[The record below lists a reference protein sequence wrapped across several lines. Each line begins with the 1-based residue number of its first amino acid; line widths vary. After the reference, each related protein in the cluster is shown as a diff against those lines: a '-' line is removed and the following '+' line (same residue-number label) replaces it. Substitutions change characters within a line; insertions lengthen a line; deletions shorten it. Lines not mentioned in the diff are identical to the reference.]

1 MLNYK
6 SRKRRLPIND
16 SSELS
21 EVVQPEAN
29 LENDGEGEENSE
41 INLVKFDQG
50 VTNKGRQHL
59 ACRSDSDFVSLNFK
73 KRIFEGID
81 I

>member
-6 SRKRRLPIND
+6 SQKRRLPIND

-29 LENDGEGEENSE
+29 LENDGDGEENSE

-50 VTNKGRQHL
+50 VMNKESVNIWHAGL
-59 ACRSDSDFVSLNFK
+59 I
-73 KRIFEGID
+73 RIL
-81 I
+81 

>member
-6 SRKRRLPIND
+6 SRKRWLPIND

-50 VTNKGRQHL
+50 VTNKGSVNIWHAGL
-59 ACRSDSDFVSLNFK
+59 I
-73 KRIFEGID
+73 RIL
-81 I
+81 